1 MLSRILVEC
10 LPESIRVKERK
21 LMAKARK
28 EYRELTVSEATNY
41 GRKTAPMLR
50 IQGLWFQELGF
61 NIGDPVLVKCEDGKL
76 IITADRTRAELIE
89 AEKAF
94 MEEETKKLHEKF
106 LKEKK
111 ELHARFVAERQSGY
125 GIVAESG
132 LEAANV

>member
-1 MLSRILVEC
+1 
-10 LPESIRVKERK
+10 
-21 LMAKARK
+21 MARTKK

-76 IITADRTRAELIE
+76 IIMRDTAREELIE

-94 MEEETKKLHEKF
+94 LEEETRKLQKKF

-111 ELHARFVAERQSGY
+111 ELKARFVAERQANY
-125 GIVAESG
+125 CMVAEAG
-132 LEAANV
+132 LEA

>member
-1 MLSRILVEC
+1 
-10 LPESIRVKERK
+10 
-21 LMAKARK
+21 MARAKK

-76 IITADRTRAELIE
+76 IIMRDTAREELIE

-94 MEEETKKLHEKF
+94 LEEETRKLQKKF

-111 ELHARFVAERQSGY
+111 ELKARFVAERQANY
-125 GIVAESG
+125 CMVAEAG
-132 LEAANV
+132 PEA

>member
-1 MLSRILVEC
+1 
-10 LPESIRVKERK
+10 
-21 LMAKARK
+21 MAKARK

-76 IITADRTRAELIE
+76 VIMRDTTRAELKE

-94 MEEETKKLHEKF
+94 MEEETRKLHERF

-111 ELHARFVAERQSGY
+111 ELHTRFVAERKSNY
-125 GIVAESG
+125 CMVAETGS
-132 LEAANV
+132 EAAYV

>member
-1 MLSRILVEC
+1 
-10 LPESIRVKERK
+10 
-21 LMAKARK
+21 MARAKK

-76 IITADRTRAELIE
+76 IIMRDTAREELIE

-94 MEEETKKLHEKF
+94 MEEETRKLQERF
-106 LKEKK
+106 QKEKK
-111 ELHARFVAERQSGY
+111 ELRARFVAERRADY
-125 GIVAESG
+125 GMVAEAG
-132 LEAANV
+132 LEA

>member
-1 MLSRILVEC
+1 
-10 LPESIRVKERK
+10 
-21 LMAKARK
+21 MARAKK

-41 GRKTAPMLR
+41 RRKTAPMLR

-76 IITADRTRAELIE
+76 IIMRDTAREELIE

-94 MEEETKKLHEKF
+94 MEEETKKLQKKF

-111 ELHARFVAERQSGY
+111 ELRARFVAERQANY
-125 GIVAESG
+125 CMVAESG
-132 LEAANV
+132 LEA

>member
-1 MLSRILVEC
+1 
-10 LPESIRVKERK
+10 
-21 LMAKARK
+21 MARAKK

-41 GRKTAPMLR
+41 GRKTAPTLR

-76 IITADRTRAELIE
+76 IIMRDTAREELIE

-94 MEEETKKLHEKF
+94 MEEETKKLQKKF

-111 ELHARFVAERQSGY
+111 ELRTRFVAERQANY
-125 GIVAESG
+125 CMVAEAG
-132 LEAANV
+132 LEA